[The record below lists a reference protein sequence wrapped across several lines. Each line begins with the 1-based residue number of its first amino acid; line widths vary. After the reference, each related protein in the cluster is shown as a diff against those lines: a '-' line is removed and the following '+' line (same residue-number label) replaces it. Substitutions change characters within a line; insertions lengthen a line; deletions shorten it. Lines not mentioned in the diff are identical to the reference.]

1 MQWIFLWPTFVR
13 LTNVIITVWLSVCLV
28 GNPFICLSIHNKLP
42 RNWLIRF
49 LWFFCTKLEKWW
61 SPFAKKR
68 ILKELVLPILWFL
81 AWAQKGTSDEKEKN
95 SDAPQMIHIYQQSGF
110 PRNYPAR
117 SFRFFI
123 KSKDHKWWKVL
134 KSLR

>member
-1 MQWIFLWPTFVR
+1 MQWIFLVTNICKTDKCYDYCLAVSLSGWQSIYLFIHSQQTTQE
-13 LTNVIITVWLSVCLV
+13 LTNKIFVI
-28 GNPFICLSIHNKLP
+28 
-42 RNWLIRF
+42 F
-49 LWFFCTKLEKWW
+49 LHEARKVMESFCQ
-61 SPFAKKR
+61 
-68 ILKELVLPILWFL
+68 KEDFKGTGSSNFMIL

-134 KSLR
+134 KSVR